1 MCVNCIRNEVDITEG
16 IPKQVHIH
24 FCRNCERYLQP
35 PGIWITAALES
46 RELLTLCLK
55 KLKGLNKVRLV
66 DAGFIWTEPHS
77 RRIKVKLTIQKE
89 VTTKEE
95 KCLKEKNK
103 KCLQMVLINNPRSL
117 QAPSCSKFLK

>member
-35 PGIWITAALES
+35 PGMWITAELES

-89 VTTKEE
+89 VMIIADRMNEWLGLLTA
-95 KCLKEKNK
+95 
-103 KCLQMVLINNPRSL
+103 I
-117 QAPSCSKFLK
+117 FLGVRQHDLAANV